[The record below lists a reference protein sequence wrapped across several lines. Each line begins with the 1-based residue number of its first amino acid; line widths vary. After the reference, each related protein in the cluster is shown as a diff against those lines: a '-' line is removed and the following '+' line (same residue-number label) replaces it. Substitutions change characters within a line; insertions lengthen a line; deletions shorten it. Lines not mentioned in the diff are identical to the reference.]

1 MQQGSKTV
9 SHYAINF
16 RILAA
21 ESGWGYSTLQTIF
34 LQGLSGDIKD
44 ELAVRED
51 YTSLNQL
58 IDLAIRLDNR
68 MRERSE
74 PGCHQLPTPAPG
86 VHTILSQS

>member
-1 MQQGSKTV
+1 MVG
-9 SHYAINF
+9 
-16 RILAA
+16 
-21 ESGWGYSTLQTIF
+21 GYSTLQTIF
-34 LQGLSGDIKD
+34 LKGLSGDIKD

-68 MRERSE
+68 MTERLRERSE
-74 PGCHQLPTPAPG
+74 SGCHQLPTPAPG